1 MSSGRPR
8 QQYGRSATT
17 SYTNL
22 FQDSGGDI
30 LNRCSTLFNKF
41 ASRVRAASQS
51 GDERVPLNHST
62 TNTTTAAQPHPDPS
76 SNNNNN
82 NNNKYPMLLKYS
94 KYDDS
99 PRYTDYK
106 KTSILS
112 DVKAK
117 TSKYEPD
124 SGHVKGGSGLDV
136 TYKYGRT
143 GTGVGLRGG
152 HALAPS
158 ASFSSFSTFKS
169 DYGSGDYDKKRYG
182 NSGGRSAYSR
192 TNSDISLI
200 SDYGL
205 GSAYVTQTPPTP
217 NYDKI
222 GARYKPSRFL
232 KKPSLGSGRCAE
244 VDEDDYSST
253 KKTDYWSQ
261 YGGVAPSLV
270 DRLDTTSKYAN
281 LSPQLRRRHGDG
293 GLISGTARHQAKQTV
308 PDSRERESTSAI
320 MKRYS
325 GLSTGTRDGD
335 TGSTT
340 SSATPDS
347 IMDEAARRKERAQL
361 ISMYSL
367 PLNVLHNIGSSQAR
381 KFLKRGQDGA
391 SGDGHTDPPRA
402 LRFDQVKEMA
412 ARVTALSAY
421 QDDDGSRGPPRKVY
435 GSASTGDVL
444 SAIARSSAKGADSTL
459 SQTSTPDS
467 EKYVLYDP
475 PIVFEKAITKER
487 PTLRSGGTEGGGG
500 AVRPTTLDLYS
511 THTPSTTTTLD
522 QDLGLKSTKS
532 SYCSLLDSP
541 LYGVSTP
548 NTPSIKVTN
557 YMEPEQEYTFTTFKP
572 NSAAPKKLERS
583 RNPIP
588 EDTSISYVPALTP
601 KSPKEHSDT
610 ITISVKPKATNSG
623 VPSKTK
629 DMLDTSY
636 PLAKFKSRVDDITS
650 NGSKST
656 TLSNSIAPPPPPPK
670 KSGVSDKLS
679 VKDSKRHHLSFCSTS
694 SVSSVAGRLRK
705 RQVRGLVWNG
715 EVGRVEWSC
724 VVG

>member
-41 ASRVRAASQS
+41 ASRVRATSQS
-51 GDERVPLNHST
+51 GDERVPLHHS
-62 TNTTTAAQPHPDPS
+62 TNTTSTTATQPHPDTS
-76 SNNNNN
+76 IN

-99 PRYTDYK
+99 PRYADYK

-112 DVKAK
+112 DVKSK
-117 TSKYEPD
+117 TSKYEPA
-124 SGHVKGGSGLDV
+124 GGYVTGGSGLDV
-136 TYKYGRT
+136 SYKYGRS

-152 HALAPS
+152 HGLAPS

-169 DYGSGDYDKKRYG
+169 DYGSGDYDKRRYG

-205 GSAYVTQTPPTP
+205 GSAYVTHTPPAP

-232 KKPSLGSGRCAE
+232 KKSSLGSGRCAE
-244 VDEDDYSST
+244 VDEEKLSSA

-270 DRLDTTSKYAN
+270 DRLDATSRYTN

-293 GLISGTARHQAKQTV
+293 GLVSGTARQQVSHTV
-308 PDSRERESTSAI
+308 TDPRERETTSAI

-325 GLSTGTRDGD
+325 GLSTSTRDGD

-347 IMDEAARRKERAQL
+347 VMDEAARRKERAQL

-475 PIVFEKAITKER
+475 PIVFEKAFAKER
-487 PTLRSGGTEGGGG
+487 PTLRSSGTDVGSGG
-500 AVRPTTLDLYS
+500 AVRPTTLDLYPS
-511 THTPSTTTTLD
+511 LITPSSTITTTLD
-522 QDLGLKSTKS
+522 QDPIYKSLKS
-532 SYCSLLDSP
+532 SYSSLLDSP
-541 LYGVSTP
+541 LYGASTP
-548 NTPSIKVTN
+548 TTPSIKVTN
-557 YMEPEQEYTFTTFKP
+557 YMEPEHEYTFTTFKP
-572 NSAAPKKLERS
+572 NAAAQKKLERS
-583 RNPIP
+583 RNPFP
-588 EDTSISYVPALTP
+588 DDTSISYVPALTP
-601 KSPKEHSDT
+601 KSPTEHSDT
-610 ITISVKPKATNSG
+610 ITISVKPKTTTTSSTSRVLA
-623 VPSKTK
+623 KAK
-629 DMLDTSY
+629 DVLDTSY
-636 PLAKFKSRVDDITS
+636 PLAKFKSKVDDITS

-656 TLSNSIAPPPPPPK
+656 TLSNSTVPPPPPPK
-670 KSGVSDKLS
+670 KSGVSDLLS
-679 VKDSKRHHLSFCSTS
+679 VHDSKRHHFSFCSTS
-694 SVSSVAGRLRK
+694 SVSSAARTHNNN
-705 RQVRGLVWNG
+705 RQETN
-715 EVGRVEWSC
+715 E
-724 VVG
+724 